1 MTSTKPSS
9 LQRLIHR
16 WRSDPSVGANVTEWR
31 LIPAQAAKFAPFPAE
46 LHPDLIEALTR
57 RGITALYIHQAEAFT
72 RAQRG
77 EHVMVVAASAGGKSL
92 CYHLP
97 ILDALIKNSGARA
110 LYLFPTKALAQDQFN
125 SLNNLIH
132 ALPDPRTTE
141 GLPISTYDGDT
152 PNRLRPTIRSV
163 ARLLITNP
171 DMLHVG
177 ILPHHTEWSIFF
189 RHLHFVVIDE
199 AHIYRGV
206 FGSHLANVLR
216 RLRRIAAFY
225 GARPQFI
232 LATATLANPQEFAS
246 RLIEDKVSIVDE
258 DGSARGPKHFVIYN
272 PPLTDERLGLRR
284 SALQESVRLADDL
297 LAYGI
302 QTIVFG
308 RSRRTVE
315 LILRYLRES
324 PNVSISIE
332 NKDEA
337 IRGYRSGYLPAH
349 RREIESGLRAG
360 VVRLVAAT
368 NALELGVDIGGLGA
382 AILVG
387 YPGTI
392 SAAWQQAGRAGRGQE
407 PAMALLIATSDPLDQ
422 FLANHPAYF
431 WGRSVEHAL
440 INPDNILILLDHI
453 RCAAFELPFEQNEVF
468 GNLPP
473 DQVKE
478 FLEFLVNQHVLH
490 ASGGR
495 YFWMADQYP
504 AQSVSLRSASADSV
518 LLQAWEE
525 DHAMII
531 GQIDRHSALW
541 MTHPGAI
548 YLHEAQM
555 YLVEELDL
563 SKNFAQLRPVES
575 DYYTLPRSETT
586 VQHLETFAEEQINGV
601 IKAHGEL
608 QVMRQVVG
616 YQKVRWY
623 THEILAVEA
632 LDLPPTELLTTGY
645 WLTLE
650 DSIVDTLR
658 EEGLWR
664 NDPNDYGANWE
675 IQRERARRR
684 DGFRCQVCGAPE
696 QGRSHD
702 VHHRQPFRL
711 FPSYLQA
718 NQLENLVTLCPNC
731 HHRAEA
737 TVRVRSGLAGLGY
750 IMGHLAPFFL
760 MCDPTDLGVHVDPA
774 SPLAAGKPAVVM
786 YDMTPGGIGLST
798 RLYDLQDE
806 LLARAAEQIADCP
819 CTDGCPS
826 CVGPGG
832 AGLAGTPLPGE
843 ATYGGKM
850 ETQAILTAILSA
862 IKA

>member
-1 MTSTKPSS
+1 MTFTKASP
-9 LQRLIHR
+9 LQRLIQH
-16 WRSDPSVGANVTEWR
+16 WRADPSVGANITEWR
-31 LIPAQAAKFAPFPAE
+31 LIPAQAPNFAPFPEE
-46 LHPDLIEALTR
+46 LHLDLIEALTR
-57 RGITALYIHQAEAFT
+57 RGITALYIHQVEAFT
-72 RAQRG
+72 RARRG
-77 EHVMVVAASAGGKSL
+77 EHVMVVAASASGKSL

-97 ILDALIKNSGARA
+97 ILDTLIREPGARA
-110 LYLFPTKALAQDQFN
+110 LYLFPTKALAQDQFT
-125 SLNNLIH
+125 SLNNLIN
-132 ALPDPRTTE
+132 ALPEPLIAE
-141 GLPISTYDGDT
+141 GLPVSTYDGDT
-152 PNRLRPTIRSV
+152 PHRIRPTIRSV

-177 ILPHHTEWSIFF
+177 ILPHHTEWSNFF
-189 RHLHFVVIDE
+189 RHLRFVVIDE

-216 RLRRIAAFY
+216 RLRRVAAFY

-232 LATATLANPQEFAS
+232 LTTATLANPHEFAA
-246 RLIEDKVSIVDE
+246 RLIEAEVSIVDE
-258 DGSARGPKHFVIYN
+258 DGAGRGPKHFVIYN
-272 PPLTDERLGLRR
+272 PPLTEEKLGLRR

-302 QTIVFG
+302 QTILFG

-324 PNVSISIE
+324 SGISISIE

-349 RREIESGLRAG
+349 RRQIESGLRSG

-382 AILVG
+382 SVLVG

-392 SAAWQQAGRAGRGQE
+392 SATWQQAGRAGRGQE
-407 PAMALLIATSDPLDQ
+407 PALALLIATSDPLDQ
-422 FLANHPAYF
+422 FLANHPDYLF
-431 WGRSVEHAL
+431 GRSVEHAL
-440 INPDNILILLDHI
+440 INPNNLLILLDHI
-453 RCAAFELPFEQNEVF
+453 RCAAFELPFQQNETF
-468 GNLPP
+468 GNLPA
-473 DQVKE
+473 DKVTE
-478 FLEFLVNQHVLH
+478 FLDFLVSERILH

-504 AQSVSLRSASADSV
+504 AQAVSLRSASADAV
-518 LLQAWEE
+518 LLQVWEE
-525 DHAMII
+525 DHATTI
-531 GQIDRHSALW
+531 GQMDRHSALW

-563 SKNFAQLRPVES
+563 SKNIAQLRPVDS

-586 VQHLETFAEEQINGV
+586 VQHLDTFAEEQQNGV

-608 QVMRQVVG
+608 QVTRKVVG
-616 YQKVRWY
+616 YQKIRWY
-623 THEILAVEA
+623 THEILAVEP

-645 WLTLE
+645 WLALE
-650 DSIVDTLR
+650 DIIVDALR
-658 EEGLWR
+658 QEGLWR
-664 NDPNDYGANWE
+664 NDPNDYGPNWE
-675 IQRERARRR
+675 AQRERARRR
-684 DGFRCQVCGAPE
+684 DSFRCQICGAPE

-731 HHRAEA
+731 HRRAEA
-737 TVRVRSGLAGLGY
+737 AVRVRSGLAGLGY

-760 MCDPTDLGVHVDPA
+760 MCDPTDLGVHIDPA
-774 SPLAAGKPAVVM
+774 SPLATGKPVVVL

-798 RLYDLQDE
+798 RLFDLQDE
-806 LLARAAEQIADCP
+806 LLARAAEQVAGCP
-819 CTDGCPS
+819 CADGCPS

-832 AGLAGTPLPGE
+832 AGLANTPTPGG
-843 ATYGGKM
+843 ASYGGKL
-850 ETQAILTAILSA
+850 ETQAILSAILDA
-862 IKA
+862 IHK

>member
-1 MTSTKPSS
+1 MTPSS
-9 LQRLIHR
+9 ASPLQRLIHR

-31 LIPAQAAKFAPFPAE
+31 LIPAQSPKYAPFPAK
-46 LHPDLIEALTR
+46 LHPDLIQALRR
-57 RGITALYIHQAEAFT
+57 RGITALYSHQAEAFS
-72 RAQRG
+72 RALHG
-77 EHVMVVAASAGGKSL
+77 EHIMVVAASASGKSL

-97 ILDALIKNSGARA
+97 ILDTLIKTPDARA

-125 SLNNLIH
+125 SINHLIH
-132 ALPDPRTTE
+132 ALPEPLATE
-141 GLPISTYDGDT
+141 GLPVSTYDGDSPT
-152 PNRLRPTIRSV
+152 RLRPTIRSV

-177 ILPHHTEWSIFF
+177 ILPHHTEWSNFF
-189 RHLHFVVIDE
+189 RHLRFVVIDE
-199 AHIYRGV
+199 AHTYRGV

-225 GARPQFI
+225 GAHLQFI
-232 LATATLANPQEFAS
+232 LTTATLANPQEFAT
-246 RLIEDKVSIVDE
+246 RLIEAEVSIVDE

-272 PPLTDERLGLRR
+272 PPLTDEKLGLRR
-284 SALQESVRLADDL
+284 SALQESVRLANDL

-324 PNVSISIE
+324 PGISISIE

-349 RREIESGLRAG
+349 RRKIESGLRAG

-382 AILVG
+382 AVLVG

-407 PAMALLIATSDPLDQ
+407 PALALLIATSDPLDQ
-422 FLANHPAYF
+422 FLAKHPDYF
-431 WGRSVEHAL
+431 WERSVEHAL
-440 INPDNILILLDHI
+440 INPDNLLILLDHI
-453 RCAAFELPFEQNEVF
+453 RCAAFELPFQQNEAF
-468 GNLPP
+468 GNLPV

-478 FLEFLVNQHVLH
+478 FLQFLVSQHVLH

-495 YFWMADQYP
+495 YFWMTDQYP
-504 AQSVSLRSASADSV
+504 AQAVSLRSASADSV
-518 LLQAWEE
+518 LLQVWEE
-525 DHAMII
+525 DHATII
-531 GQIDRHSALW
+531 GQLDRHSALW

-563 SKNFAQLRPVES
+563 SNNIAQLRPVES

-586 VQHLETFAEEQINGV
+586 VQHLDTFAEEQKNGV

-608 QVMRQVVG
+608 KVTRQVVG

-623 THEILAVEA
+623 THEMLAVEV

-645 WLTLE
+645 WLALE
-650 DSIVDTLR
+650 GNIVDALR
-658 EEGLWR
+658 QEGLWR
-664 NDPNDYGANWE
+664 NDPNDYGPNWNM
-675 IQRERARRR
+675 QRERARRR

-718 NQLENLVTLCPNC
+718 NQLENLITLCPNC
-731 HHRAEA
+731 HRRAEA
-737 TVRVRSGLAGLGY
+737 AVRVRSGLAGLGY
-750 IMGHLAPFFL
+750 ILGHLAPFFL

-774 SPLAAGKPAVVM
+774 SPLAAGKPTIVL

-806 LLARAAEQIADCP
+806 LLARAAEQVADCP
-819 CTDGCPS
+819 CADGCPS

-832 AGLAGTPLPGE
+832 IGLANTSLPGE
-843 ATYGGKM
+843 ATYGGKL

-862 IKA
+862 INT